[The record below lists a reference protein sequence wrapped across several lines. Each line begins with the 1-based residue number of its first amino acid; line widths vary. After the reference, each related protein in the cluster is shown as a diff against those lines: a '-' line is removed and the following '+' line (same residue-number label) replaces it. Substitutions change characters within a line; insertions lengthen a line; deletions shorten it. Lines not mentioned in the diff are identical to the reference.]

1 MSHDLPPTPGTP
13 GPAPA
18 RRLARSREDRWL
30 AGVCG
35 GLATYFG
42 VDANLVR
49 LLVVIGTV
57 LGFGTLVVAYVA
69 AWVLMPEE

>member
-1 MSHDLPPTPGTP
+1 MTEHHYQ
-13 GPAPA
+13 PAPTA
-18 RRLARSREDRWL
+18 KRLVRSSDDRWL
-30 AGVCG
+30 SGVCG

-57 LGFGTLVVAYVA
+57 LGFGTLIIAYVA
-69 AWVLMPEE
+69 AWVLMPEQ